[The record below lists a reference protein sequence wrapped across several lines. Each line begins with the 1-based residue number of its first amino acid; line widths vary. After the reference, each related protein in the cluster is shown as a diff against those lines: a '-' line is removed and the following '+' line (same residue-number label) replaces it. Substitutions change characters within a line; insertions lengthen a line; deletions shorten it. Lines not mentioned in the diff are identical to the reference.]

1 LVTFYRRM
9 TPRSNLHSIT
19 DVILGTDI
27 GAMGADMRVKKLILG
42 VTVAGSAALLA
53 ACGGGAVAS
62 QNKAATSTSSSP
74 APTTT
79 TTTVDPTTTT
89 PPPPPPPATT
99 TTTSKT
105 TPKPTTSKPKPKPA
119 PPPASTGTPCT
130 ITDGAC
136 IDLSA
141 NKSWLISGGKV
152 SYGPVG
158 ITSGRPGYRTPTGNF
173 RVQWKD
179 IDHKSR
185 EFDDAP
191 MPFSVF
197 FNGGIAFHAGSLS
210 VPSHGCIHLSTTAA
224 KTYFN
229 TLSVGAAVQVVP

>member
-1 LVTFYRRM
+1 
-9 TPRSNLHSIT
+9 
-19 DVILGTDI
+19 
-27 GAMGADMRVKKLILG
+27 MRVKKLILG

-53 ACGGGAVAS
+53 ACGTGAVAS
-62 QNKAATSTSSSP
+62 QNKAAPASST
-74 APTTT
+74 APTT

-89 PPPPPPPATT
+89 PPPPPPPETT
-99 TTTSKT
+99 TTTKT
-105 TPKPTTSKPKPKPA
+105 TPKTTTTKPKPKPA
-119 PPPASTGTPCT
+119 PPPAATGTPCT

-141 NKSWLISGGKV
+141 NKSWLISDGKV
-152 SYGPVG
+152 SYGPVP
-158 ITSGRPGYRTPTGNF
+158 ITHGRPGWRTPPGMF
-173 RVQWKD
+173 HVQFKD

-185 EFDDAP
+185 QFDNAP
-191 MPFSVF
+191 MPYSVF

-229 TLSVGAAVQVVP
+229 TLHVGDAVQVVP